1 MVYAQLNLQTER
13 VKCVAFHPKR
23 PWVIFS
29 CQNGFVELWDY
40 VTKALIDKFRAHNSP
55 VRCIDFHST
64 QPLFVTGGD
73 DATIKLWSLSDRKLL
88 YVFTGHTD
96 YIRSVFSTRIFIPI
110 FFLHQMTTRHEFGT
124 GRAARELLIWLGT
137 VI

>member
-1 MVYAQLNLQTER
+1 MGY
-13 VKCVAFHPKR
+13 
-23 PWVIFS
+23 FS
-29 CQNGFVELWDY
+29 CQNGVVELWDY

-55 VRCIDFHST
+55 VRCIDFHPT

-96 YIRSVFSTRIFIPI
+96 YVRSVFSTQTSIRTFS
-110 FFLHQMTTRHEFGT
+110 LHQTTTLREFGT
-124 GRAARELLIWLGT
+124 GRVAKELQT
-137 VI
+137 